1 MGSASVTPFVLSLKA
16 RFAALDRRERLFL
29 GAGAIA
35 LLAFLIYV
43 LAPADAE
50 PEIELADAPVAVA
63 PVPAVPPPPPPS
75 TTPPSAP
82 AASVSGLVLRGV
94 LGGGAAIIAFPDG
107 GERVVRVGRAALP
120 GIVLK
125 EVALHHVILATA
137 SGDTRL
143 EFNKAATAV
152 QAAPSSPLDASR
164 AGRAGRETIEFRT
177 GLAPRLENGRIAGFA
192 VRPGAKLEI
201 LERAGLRAGDMI
213 VAVNGQ
219 AFRTEEKVL
228 ELSDE
233 LASSYTAEIEF
244 LRGGRRLKG
253 TLEVNKRPGQ

>member
-16 RFAALDRRERLFL
+16 RLAALDRRERLFL

-35 LLAFLIYV
+35 LLAFLVYV

-50 PEIELADAPVAVA
+50 PEIELADAPVSVA
-63 PVPAVPPPPPPS
+63 PVPAAPPPSPPPPS
-75 TTPPSAP
+75 VP
-82 AASVSGLVLRGV
+82 AASVSGLMLRGV

-152 QAAPSSPLDASR
+152 QAAPPSPLDASR
-164 AGRAGRETIEFRT
+164 AERAGRETIEFRT

-201 LERAGLRAGDMI
+201 LERAGLRAGDII

-219 AFRTEEKVL
+219 AFRSEEKVL